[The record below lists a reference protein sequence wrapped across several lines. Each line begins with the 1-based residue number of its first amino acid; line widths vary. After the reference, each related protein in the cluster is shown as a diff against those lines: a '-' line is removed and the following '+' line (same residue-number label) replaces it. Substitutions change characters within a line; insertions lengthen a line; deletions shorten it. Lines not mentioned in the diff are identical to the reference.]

1 MSNIKK
7 KFIIMTIIVVCL
19 IIGITYW
26 IYENSGSTLVYER
39 KLDNNMSA
47 TKKAVIVKVLPNA
60 LWVMEPE
67 NYDDLIEVTY
77 SEENSSKF
85 KQGQEIL
92 IYYNKEWQ
100 LDKSLKILIMN
111 VGKIEILKEQSEV
124 EIPKNMIIACYNSKD
139 NIEVYDMAIT
149 NKKLEYKIKDTNDY
163 KYEISESYEIYK
175 IETKEQNENKEQISY
190 NNKIQKTKE
199 KENIT
204 SYNYDLG
211 MLEERKISIYNLW

>member
-1 MSNIKK
+1 MRRMNKK
-7 KFIIMTIIVVCL
+7 VIMVL
-19 IIGITYW
+19 IGIILLITGI
-26 IYENSGSTLVYER
+26 IYYMFSNEGSTLIYER
-39 KLDNNMSA
+39 KLNNNMSA
-47 TKKAVIVKVLPNA
+47 TKKAVIVKALPNT

-77 SEENSSKF
+77 SEENNSKF

-111 VGKIEILKEQSEV
+111 VGKIEILKEKSEV

-139 NIEVYDMAIT
+139 NIEVFDIAIT
-149 NKKLEYKIKDTNDY
+149 DKKLEYKIKDTNDY
-163 KYEISESYEIYK
+163 QYEISESYEIYR
-175 IETKEQNENKEQISY
+175 IETKEQDENKELISY
-190 NNKIQKTKE
+190 NKKTQRTKKTE
-199 KENIT
+199 DIT

-211 MLEERKISIYNLW
+211 MLEERKISIYNLR

>member
-1 MSNIKK
+1 MNKR
-7 KFIIMTIIVVCL
+7 IIMML
-19 IIGITYW
+19 IGIILLITGI
-26 IYENSGSTLVYER
+26 IYYIFSNEGSTLVYER

-77 SEENSSKF
+77 SEKNNSKF

-111 VGKIEILKEQSEV
+111 VGKIEILKEKSGV
-124 EIPKNMIIACYNSKD
+124 EIPKDMLIACYNSKKQ
-139 NIEVYDMAIT
+139 IEIFDVDIK
-149 NKKLEYKIKDTNDY
+149 NNSIEYKIKDTNDY
-163 KYEISESYEIYK
+163 PYEFSENYELYK
-175 IETKEQNENKEQISY
+175 VEKNEENENKQLIFY
-190 NNKIQKTKE
+190 NNKNDIKTTKLN
-199 KENIT
+199 ENTT
-204 SYNYDLG
+204 SYNYNFDKI
-211 MLEERKISIYNLW
+211 EERKL

>member
-1 MSNIKK
+1 MRRMNKR
-7 KFIIMTIIVVCL
+7 IIMML
-19 IIGITYW
+19 IGIILLITGI
-26 IYENSGSTLVYER
+26 IYYIFSNEGSTLVYER

-77 SEENSSKF
+77 SEENNSKF
-85 KQGQEIL
+85 KKGQEIL

-111 VGKIEILKEQSEV
+111 VGKIEILKEKSEV

-175 IETKEQNENKEQISY
+175 IEQNENKDLISF
-190 NNKIQKTKE
+190 NEKMQKE
-199 KENIT
+199 KETENIT

-211 MLEERKISIYNLW
+211 MLEERKIPIYNLR

>member
-47 TKKAVIVKVLPNA
+47 TKNAIIVKVLPNA

-77 SEENSSKF
+77 SEENNSKF

-92 IYYNKEWQ
+92 IYYNIY
-100 LDKSLKILIMN
+100 LLLLI
-111 VGKIEILKEQSEV
+111 
-124 EIPKNMIIACYNSKD
+124 
-139 NIEVYDMAIT
+139 VYQ
-149 NKKLEYKIKDTNDY
+149 YF
-163 KYEISESYEIYK
+163 
-175 IETKEQNENKEQISY
+175 Q
-190 NNKIQKTKE
+190 
-199 KENIT
+199 
-204 SYNYDLG
+204 
-211 MLEERKISIYNLW
+211 

>member
-1 MSNIKK
+1 MNKK
-7 KFIIMTIIVVCL
+7 IMIILTIAILLV
-19 IIGITYW
+19 IGITYY
-26 IYENSGSTLVYER
+26 IFSNVGSTLISV
-39 KLDNNMSA
+39 KKSDNNMSA
-47 TKKAVIVKVLPNA
+47 TKKAVIVNVTTNA
-60 LWVMEPE
+60 LWIMEPD
-67 NYDDLIEVTY
+67 NYNDLIQVTF
-77 SEENSSKF
+77 SDNGNSKF

-111 VGKIEILKEQSEV
+111 VGKIEILKEKSEV

-139 NIEVYDMAIT
+139 NIEVYDIAIT

-211 MLEERKISIYNLW
+211 MLEERKISIYNL

>member
-77 SEENSSKF
+77 SEENNSKF

-111 VGKIEILKEQSEV
+111 VGKIESLKEKSEV

-139 NIEVYDMAIT
+139 NIEVYDMSIT
-149 NKKLEYKIKDTNDY
+149 NKKLEYKIKDINDY

-175 IETKEQNENKEQISY
+175 IEQNENKDLISF
-190 NNKIQKTKE
+190 NEKMQKE
-199 KENIT
+199 KETENIT

-211 MLEERKISIYNLW
+211 MLEERKISIYNLR